1 MHGSHIELDTRG
13 RYGLSNKEGKEQVS
27 GRKGTRA
34 YNPLLQCCGEEIGM
48 SCPPA
53 LRRLITT
60 YITAPHFSGNRR
72 LPAVPASGVHEP
84 WAPSSPR
91 SLFYVE
97 SDVSNV
103 IMNILESQVTDL
115 NYLAESP
122 LAISGEMNDQRQSS
136 AESPGVAPNGG
147 MKRKSDESNSSTAP
161 QTRTKRNRYISI
173 AW

>member
-1 MHGSHIELDTRG
+1 MHGSHIELETRG

-27 GRKGTRA
+27 GRKGTTIVLSLASMLRRLA
-34 YNPLLQCCGEEIGM
+34 
-48 SCPPA
+48 CPPA

-60 YITAPHFSGNRR
+60 YITPLHFSGNRR

-84 WAPSSPR
+84 WVPSSPR